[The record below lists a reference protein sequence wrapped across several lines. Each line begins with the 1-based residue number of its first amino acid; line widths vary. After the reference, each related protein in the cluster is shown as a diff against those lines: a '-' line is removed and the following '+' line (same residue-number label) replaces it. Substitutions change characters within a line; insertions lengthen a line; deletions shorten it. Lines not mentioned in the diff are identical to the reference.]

1 MNTNEEIKN
10 KISNINITN
19 KNLQDRMNNINN
31 LYNKINND
39 NTMMEKKNIS
49 ILSPFLSKFF
59 TYDEEENLEILFYI
73 KKLSNIL
80 LYIKIT
86 LFIITIF
93 SISFLFFVIFRKYK
107 KENN

>member
-1 MNTNEEIKN
+1 MNTNEDIKN
-10 KISNINITN
+10 KISDINITN
-19 KNLQDRMNNINN
+19 NNLQDRLNDINN

-49 ILSPFLSKFF
+49 ILSPFLSNIF
-59 TYDEEENLEILFYI
+59 THDGEENLEILFYI

-93 SISFLFFVIFRKYK
+93 SISLFFVIFRKDK